1 MRTKSSESATR
12 PKTRKPRATTVRRRA
27 VAAEI
32 REELKPVPAMKIHF
46 EHQSDTSRHWE
57 GEVPTMRMV
66 GSSIRGPQDRE
77 VATYLAG
84 TFRTAADRFK
94 WVDIQSPVRVE
105 VQNDGGAATFVGVF
119 DNLRLA
125 DGVLRA
131 ANDPLNYVA
140 RFEQPTRSW
149 RLRHDLSLWNTLVFS
164 PVEEQAET

>member
-1 MRTKSSESATR
+1 MRTKRAESTTR
-12 PKTRKPRATTVRRRA
+12 PKTRKPRATTVRRA

-32 REELKPVPAMKIHF
+32 REELTPAPAMKIHF
-46 EHQSDTSRHWE
+46 EHQSDAGRHWE

-84 TFRTAADRFK
+84 TFRTASDRFK
-94 WVDIQSPVRVE
+94 WVDIQSPVRIE
-105 VQNDGGAATFVGVF
+105 VQNGDGEATFVGVF

-131 ANDPLNYVA
+131 ANDPSNYVA

-164 PVEEQAET
+164 PVEVQA